1 MGVFTLKKSYAASRP
16 CKYGLETLHTAERGV
31 SGHWGSSGTASRRQS
46 RWLVKGD
53 SCGSEYLMRLEVIA
67 GISYLF
73 KAYSNAGTGL
83 EMQVDATV

>member
-1 MGVFTLKKSYAASRP
+1 
-16 CKYGLETLHTAERGV
+16 
-31 SGHWGSSGTASRRQS
+31 
-46 RWLVKGD
+46 
-53 SCGSEYLMRLEVIA
+53 MRLEVIA